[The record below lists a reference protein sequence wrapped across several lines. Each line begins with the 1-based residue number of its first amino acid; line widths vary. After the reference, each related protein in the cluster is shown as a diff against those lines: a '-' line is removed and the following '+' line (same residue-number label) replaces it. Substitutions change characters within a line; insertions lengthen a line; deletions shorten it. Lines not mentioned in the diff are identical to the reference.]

1 MRCAI
6 WYRLY
11 NLKNLKNT
19 HGGVFCMLLAWK
31 FTKSKTPP
39 WVFFKFC
46 KLYKWYQ
53 IAQRIPYCL
62 EYPNGLRTTK

>member
-11 NLKNLKNT
+11 NFKNVKNT
-19 HGGVFCMLLAWK
+19 HRGVFFMLLAWK
-31 FTKSKTPP
+31 FTKSNTAP
-39 WVFFKFC
+39 WVVFTFC
-46 KLYKWYQ
+46 KLYKWYK
-53 IAQRIPYCL
+53 IAQRIPYFL